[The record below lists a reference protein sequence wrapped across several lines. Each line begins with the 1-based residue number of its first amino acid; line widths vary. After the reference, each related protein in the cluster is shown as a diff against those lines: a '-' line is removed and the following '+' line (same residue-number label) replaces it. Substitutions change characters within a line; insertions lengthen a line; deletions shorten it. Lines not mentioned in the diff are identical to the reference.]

1 MSYVLCLMSYVLC
14 LMSYVLCLM
23 SYVLCLMSYSMSYVN
38 LLAGEAGCDPAA
50 GRQRAAAGPGGPRHK
65 DDGADGGP
73 LEAEHRVRQGRGQE
87 GRALPHQG
95 GEDLQGGRHRKSI
108 TKPLLT

>member
-1 MSYVLCLMSYVLC
+1 MSYVLCL
-14 LMSYVLCLM
+14 
-23 SYVLCLMSYSMSYVN
+23 MSYVN
-38 LLAGEAGCDPAA
+38 LLAGEAGGDPAA
-50 GRQRAAAGPGGPRHK
+50 GRQRAAAGSGGPRHE

-95 GEDLQGGRHRKSI
+95 GEDLQGGRPGKAI
-108 TKPLLT
+108 AKPFLT